1 MESLILGIF
10 AVVFLVSVAWAIRV
24 LRTPNLEQ
32 KTRVRGSA
40 REAFPKAPKYVLR

>member
-10 AVVFLVSVAWAIRV
+10 ALVFLVSVAWAVRV

-32 KTRVRGSA
+32 KTRLRDSS
-40 REAFPKAPKYVLR
+40 REAFPKVPKYVLR